1 MKKYIYL
8 VILFFTLAIASC
20 KKSYLDINQN
30 PNSPTEESITP
41 ELILPYALNA
51 TAANAGAGYASLA
64 RWMGYWTR
72 GGDYGPSTE
81 EESYNITTGFGAGSW
96 ASWYDNL
103 YDYTVIAKKANASGQ
118 KFYEGVA
125 KAMKTVGFMYLVDT
139 YNNVP
144 YSKAFDVNGNILP
157 AYDKGADIYKN
168 LFVQLDEAM
177 ALVSSPIPGDNGLNT
192 ITVNTDIMFKG
203 NQTMWKK
210 FINTQRLRLLMHTSQ
225 VVTTTDRDA
234 QLAKITSDGF
244 LNAGETAAVQPGYV
258 KAQNSAKVS
267 QQNPFWDAYKL
278 DINGTAIDKYNR
290 ANNYTLNLLRT
301 GNDIRYQYFFE
312 RAASPIGT
320 NTYFGYD
327 YGFVDSDPNNP
338 KSNNS
343 SAVAGPGLAKSF
355 SQPQWMLTA
364 TESLFLQAEAQT
376 RGWALTGGAAYATPG
391 AATTYEA
398 AIMESFN
405 WLGVT
410 NASTAAGVV
419 IAANPYSAA
428 NLYKEKYL
436 SLVGVNNFE
445 AWVDYRRINNYAGTG
460 PATGSPAVY
469 PLIPKSLAP
478 SVGSNHIPLRFRY
491 PQNEY
496 NYNAANVALE
506 NNPEPQTSGIF
517 WDNN

>member
-51 TAANAGAGYASLA
+51 TASNAGAGYAAVA

-81 EESYNITTGFGAGSW
+81 EESYNITTGFGAGGW

-103 YDYTVIAKKANASGQ
+103 YDYSVIAKKANASGQ
-118 KFYEGVA
+118 KFYEGIA

-157 AYDKGADIYKN
+157 AYDKGADIYKD

-177 ALVSSPIPGDNGLNT
+177 ALVSAPMPGDNGLNT
-192 ITVNTDIMFKG
+192 FTNSTDIMFG
-203 NQTMWKK
+203 GSVTLWKK
-210 FINTQRLRLLMHTSQ
+210 FINTQRLKLLIHTSN
-225 VVTTTDRDA
+225 VNSSYLNTE
-234 QLAKITSDGF
+234 LAKITSDGF
-244 LNAGETAAVQPGYV
+244 LNSGQTAQVDPGYK
-258 KAQNSAKVS
+258 KAENSAKVS
-267 QQNPFWDAYKL
+267 QQNPFWNNYKL

-290 ANNYTLNLLRT
+290 ANNYVLNELRG
-301 GNDIRYQYFFE
+301 GNDIRYQYYFE
-312 RAASPIGT
+312 RAATPLSG

-327 YGFVDSDPNNP
+327 YGFVDSDPDNP
-338 KSNNS
+338 KSANS
-343 SAVAGPGLAKSF
+343 SGVAGPGLAKSF

-364 TESLFLQAEAQT
+364 TESLFLQAEAQN
-376 RGWALTGGAAYATPG
+376 RGWTLSNGAAFAGATA
-391 AATTYEA
+391 AATYGL
-398 AIMESFN
+398 AITESFT

-410 NASTAAGVV
+410 NATTEANAI
-419 IAANPYSAA
+419 IAANPFSTA
-428 NLYKEKYL
+428 NLYKQKYL

-445 AWVDYRRINNYAGTG
+445 AWVDFRRLNTLNSGTAPDQSTG
-460 PATGSPAVY
+460 PYPHIPRSESPS
-469 PLIPKSLAP
+469 I
-478 SVGSNHIPLRFRY
+478 GTNHIPLRYRY

-506 NNPEPQTSGIF
+506 NNPEPQTSPIF